1 MTIGWV
7 AAAMAGRIVSGDAGQ
22 VVGNITTDSRSL
34 QAGDLFIALR
44 GARFDGHAF
53 VGEALQRGAIG
64 VVVEGAADLKVGP
77 SGSAAVIEAGDT
89 TIALQ
94 DLAHAVREAT
104 DTKVVAITGSAG
116 KTTTKDIIAEMLSTK
131 FRVVKNKGNLN
142 NHIGLPLSLLQLRD
156 HPEVA
161 VMELGMNHPGEIST
175 LVAIADPDIRV
186 WTNVGDAHLG
196 FFASADAIADAKAE
210 ILEAAQPHDVLIG
223 NADDARVMARASGF
237 AGRVVTFGE
246 APGAAVRA
254 TDIEDRG
261 IEGTRARIVTAGGE
275 RILETP
281 LLGRGNLANV
291 LAAAAVALEFDIPL
305 DTIVERASTLRASD
319 RRGAVHRL
327 RGGVTLVDDSY
338 NSSPT
343 AVKRALEVIAREG
356 RAARKIAVLGEM
368 LELGA
373 HAEEK
378 HRECGRAAAGAG
390 LNALV
395 AVGGAPARALADEAV
410 AAGMPAAAVTYF
422 EKSDA
427 AAAPIAAALR
437 AGDVV
442 LVKGSRGTRTDLI
455 ADRIAEEF
463 A

>member
-1 MTIGWV
+1 
-7 AAAMAGRIVSGDAGQ
+7 
-22 VVGNITTDSRSL
+22 
-34 QAGDLFIALR
+34 
-44 GARFDGHAF
+44 
-53 VGEALQRGAIG
+53 
-64 VVVEGAADLKVGP
+64 
-77 SGSAAVIEAGDT
+77 
-89 TIALQ
+89 
-94 DLAHAVREAT
+94 
-104 DTKVVAITGSAG
+104 
-116 KTTTKDIIAEMLSTK
+116 
-131 FRVVKNKGNLN
+131 
-142 NHIGLPLSLLQLRD
+142 
-156 HPEVA
+156 
-161 VMELGMNHPGEIST
+161 
-175 LVAIADPDIRV
+175 
-186 WTNVGDAHLG
+186 
-196 FFASADAIADAKAE
+196 
-210 ILEAAQPHDVLIG
+210 
-223 NADDARVMARASGF
+223 
-237 AGRVVTFGE
+237 VTFGE
-246 APGAAVRA
+246 APGATVRA

-305 DTIVERASTLRASD
+305 DTIVERASTLRASE

-343 AVKRALEVIAREG
+343 AVKRALEVMAREG

-395 AVGGAPARALADEAV
+395 AVGGAPARALAEEAV

-427 AAAPIAAALR
+427 AAAPVAATLR